1 MALNKEAVEGL
12 KEKKISEL
20 IDQYITLRDAV
31 DEETNK
37 LKSRLKTAT
46 EVMTCIEACLL
57 EKMEVAGVE
66 SSSSKAGTVFF
77 TTSTRCGVGDW
88 DELLPFIIDGNAQL
102 LNKAVNK
109 TAVKE
114 YMDEHEGALP
124 PGVNWAEEKAL
135 QIRKK

>member
-1 MALNKEAVEGL
+1 MALNKEAVDGL

-37 LKSRLKTAT
+37 LKTRLKTAV
-46 EVMTCIEACLL
+46 EVMNCIEACLL
-57 EKMEVAGVE
+57 EKLDVAGVE
-66 SSSSKAGTVFF
+66 SSSSKEGTVFF

-88 DELLPFIIDGNAQL
+88 DELLPFIMDGNPQL

-114 YMDEHEGALP
+114 FMDENEGALP
-124 PGVNWAEEKAL
+124 PGVNWGEERVI